1 MFVPAPYR
9 DADGSWTGEL
19 VRNNPLALLASNG
32 TDGVPYLTH
41 VPVILSP
48 NSSRNSSDESPDTRA
63 LMNGQLWG
71 HMNRA
76 NPHWSAL
83 VPGTPVVAVF
93 AGPHGYL
100 SPTVYA
106 RTPAAPTWNFTA
118 VHVHAV
124 LETVEPERPGEAT
137 LETVVAT
144 VRTFER
150 DFGTGWSE
158 AGSLDYFRRILPGVG
173 AFRLTVT
180 GVDGM
185 FKLSQEQDAEVRGR
199 VERSFAEQAS
209 AGHRAVAALMSRLPP
224 SGCPHHAPAGEP
236 AAPGRP
242 GEGGRLPRAV

>member
-1 MFVPAPYR
+1 VFVPTPYR
-9 DADGSWTGEL
+9 DVDGSWTREL

-41 VPVILSP
+41 VPVVLDPNGSP
-48 NSSRNSSDESPDTRA
+48 GESPGDSRDAFPDAFPDAA
-63 LMNGQLWG
+63 LRPGCRLWG
-71 HMNRA
+71 HLNRA

-83 VPGTPVVAVF
+83 ATGTPVVAVF
-93 AGPHGYL
+93 TGPHGYV

-124 LETVEPERPGEAT
+124 LETVEPEQPGEAT

-158 AGSLDYFRRILPGVG
+158 AASLDYFRSILPGVG

-199 VERSFAEQAS
+199 VERSFAGEAS
-209 AGHRAVAALMSRLPP
+209 SGHRAVAAMMGRLPS
-224 SGCPHHAPAGEP
+224 SGCPLHV
-236 AAPGRP
+236 APG
-242 GEGGRLPRAV
+242 GEDRSAARA